1 MTEGGTTGVVVK
13 LFPNGGSA
21 RVKPDRE
28 GLPLILLFRE
38 KLTRMDDPE
47 VEPPA

>member
-1 MTEGGTTGVVVK
+1 VK

-21 RVKPDRE
+21 LEKPNRDHS
-28 GLPLILLFRE
+28 LILLSRE

-47 VEPPA
+47 REPPA